1 MTTVYN
7 VTVNSVTSHSTGKGV
22 IYEMKS
28 RKNNFV
34 AGFDYLNIFFRR
46 HKVSLDSSIPPS
58 TDVNRPQALQ
68 SVVDNNYLSYSQM
81 LYGIGPD
88 TWTDGNPLEGFLVVS
103 NTPDWRNLI
112 SGSIPQQ
119 YEPMWD
125 NIKQYFA
132 MWIMGACN
140 CTISNCIGY
149 CACGT
154 SLAGGSAQ
162 QEDSCVVLPDV
173 VLILPLGFGDSWA
186 GDLEI
191 KSSNGITLSFK
202 EDRKVPV
209 YAGECPPIPPMR
221 MVNSNYSS
229 ITINGDELYFFQPT
243 AINLENINGC
253 FILSNNIT
261 DFKNL
266 LYVTVNEESRD
277 GTMDKPFYGVDGY
290 GELKNLHHAV
300 LSNSLPMAIGNGN
313 SYISVYDSPKSVI
326 DNFNYEIDLFAV
338 DNVHIK
344 NNCEFVN
351 VGVIDGYYGI
361 QNVVVNN
368 NTKRVSVETQNVKNL
383 EISLPYN
390 TITYNTPDI
399 LSGMQGV
406 THIEKNS
413 RGEIKEFCLAD
424 LIQ

>member
-1 MTTVYN
+1 MIVYS
-7 VTVNSVTSHSTGKGV
+7 VTVTDVASHSTGKGV

-46 HKVSLDSSIPPS
+46 HKVSLDSSLPS
-58 TDVNRPQALQ
+58 STYVNRPQALQ
-68 SVVDNNYLSYSQM
+68 SVVDANYLSYSQM

-88 TWTDGNPLEGFLVVS
+88 TWTDGNPLEGCLVVS
-103 NTPDWRNLI
+103 NTPEWRNLI
-112 SGSIPQQ
+112 SGSIPQE
-119 YEPMWD
+119 YGPMWD
-125 NIKQYFA
+125 NIKQYFGQ
-132 MWIMGACN
+132 WIMGACN

-154 SLAGGSAQ
+154 SLAGGVAQ
-162 QEDSCVVLPDV
+162 QEDYCVVLPDV

-191 KSSNGITLSFK
+191 KSSNGITLSFGN
-202 EDRKVPV
+202 RRLVPV
-209 YAGECPPIPPMR
+209 YGGECPPIPPMR

-229 ITINGDELYFFQPT
+229 VTINGDELKFFQPT

-266 LYVTVNEESRD
+266 LYVTVNEVNRNGNS
-277 GTMDKPFYGVDGY
+277 FYKVDGY

-300 LSNSLPMAIGNGN
+300 LSNSSPIAIGNGN
-313 SYISVYDSPKSVI
+313 SYVSVYDSPKSVI
-326 DNFNYEIDLFAV
+326 DNFNNSIELFAV

-344 NNCEFVN
+344 NNCNLVS
-351 VGVIDGYYGI
+351 VGTIEGYVGI

-368 NTKRVSVETQNVKNL
+368 NTSNVFVEMQNVKNL

-390 TITYNTPDI
+390 QTSYFPSAN